1 MENKFKQTHQQQF
14 YRILLTKTPEKYK
27 DSNEYDLIVFTH
39 DWKRG
44 MLCIRNYL
52 VPPGTTV
59 FTPRLLW
66 KDTGVEFRPPRKVVA
81 GPTNLHVN
89 MGPQTARQSATIIT
103 HLLSF
108 WAFNLFVWKNA
119 PTKFWPASAVFT
131 LATFIVLRVI
141 YWLLYCVGQR
151 RVNEAF
157 HRGTPKL
164 HTVKLV
170 DVEGKAHDSS
180 PSKLHRYYLMRY
192 DVPVGQELKIQF
204 QVNDNH
210 QDYWSF
216 VCYSLYGIPLA
227 NMVYDENV
235 IRENEKIDGSYTV
248 TLYLSNRGKHLAT
261 NAAFHGFGRRNEIDV
276 SSSPRGNVLNRIV
289 HPKDEAFV
297 AAAKPQI
304 LGLQPIDDMSE
315 KKIN

>member
-1 MENKFKQTHQQQF
+1 
-14 YRILLTKTPEKYK
+14 
-27 DSNEYDLIVFTH
+27 
-39 DWKRG
+39 
-44 MLCIRNYL
+44 
-52 VPPGTTV
+52 
-59 FTPRLLW
+59 
-66 KDTGVEFRPPRKVVA
+66 
-81 GPTNLHVN
+81 
-89 MGPQTARQSATIIT
+89 
-103 HLLSF
+103 
-108 WAFNLFVWKNA
+108 
-119 PTKFWPASAVFT
+119 
-131 LATFIVLRVI
+131 
-141 YWLLYCVGQR
+141 
-151 RVNEAF
+151 
-157 HRGTPKL
+157 
-164 HTVKLV
+164 VKLV